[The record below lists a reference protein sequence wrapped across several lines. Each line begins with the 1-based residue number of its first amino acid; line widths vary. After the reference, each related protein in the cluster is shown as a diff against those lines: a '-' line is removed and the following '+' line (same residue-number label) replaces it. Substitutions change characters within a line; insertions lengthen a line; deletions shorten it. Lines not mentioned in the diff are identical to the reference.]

1 MYVDCFLFFERRGEL
16 FFLFVVKKTTKNTF
30 HSSVLIVYIR
40 GFGRAP
46 LVANSHTQKGQE
58 RLHPIEGKKKKKQQK
73 LITNTS
79 LVNNKTYVRLKEQ
92 TQENGDP
99 EFGFVCF
106 CHALRPF
113 RLPLEES

>member
-1 MYVDCFLFFERRGEL
+1 M
-16 FFLFVVKKTTKNTF
+16 VKITTKNTF

-58 RLHPIEGKKKKKQQK
+58 RLHPIEGKKKNKQK

-92 TQENGDP
+92 TQENVVTLNLVLFVSVMRCGR
-99 EFGFVCF
+99 FG
-106 CHALRPF
+106 CH
-113 RLPLEES
+113 